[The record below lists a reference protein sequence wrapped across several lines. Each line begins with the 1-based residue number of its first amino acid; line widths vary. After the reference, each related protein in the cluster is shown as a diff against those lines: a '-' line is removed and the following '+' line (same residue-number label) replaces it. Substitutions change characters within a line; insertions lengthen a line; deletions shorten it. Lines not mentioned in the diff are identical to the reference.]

1 MSDESNVAKNF
12 NSISEDIK
20 NNRKIAKP
28 IKVKNQGNN
37 INLHPLLTKFENAK
51 TTVLKQDYRFDRVF
65 KILDEIDNKCS
76 KLDVYKLWSSD
87 KINTKNEMLKYLKI
101 MEDKLIAICSTSS
114 IIKEKIQSQIWRTC
128 QWKARNEITERFRPW
143 QSNYWFS

>member
-37 INLHPLLTKFENAK
+37 INLHPLLIKFENAK

-101 MEDKLIAICSTSS
+101 MEDKLIARCSTSS

-128 QWKARNEITERFRPW
+128 Q
-143 QSNYWFS
+143 

>member
-37 INLHPLLTKFENAK
+37 INLHPLLIKFENAK

-128 QWKARNEITERFRPW
+128 Q
-143 QSNYWFS
+143 

>member
-1 MSDESNVAKNF
+1 MNDESNVAKNF

-37 INLHPLLTKFENAK
+37 INLHPLLIKFENAK

-128 QWKARNEITERFRPW
+128 Q
-143 QSNYWFS
+143 

>member
-37 INLHPLLTKFENAK
+37 INLHPLLKKFENAK
-51 TTVLKQDYRFDRVF
+51 TTVLKQGYRFDRVF

-87 KINTKNEMLKYLKI
+87 KINTKNKMLKYLKI

-128 QWKARNEITERFRPW
+128 Q
-143 QSNYWFS
+143 

>member
-1 MSDESNVAKNF
+1 MNDESNVAKNF

-37 INLHPLLTKFENAK
+37 INLHPLLIKFENAK

-114 IIKEKIQSQIWRTC
+114 VIKEKNT
-128 QWKARNEITERFRPW
+128 K
-143 QSNYWFS
+143 SNMEDLSMKS

>member
-37 INLHPLLTKFENAK
+37 INLHSLLTKFENAK

-114 IIKEKIQSQIWRTC
+114 VIKEKNT
-128 QWKARNEITERFRPW
+128 K
-143 QSNYWFS
+143 SNMEDLSMKS

>member
-37 INLHPLLTKFENAK
+37 INLHPLLIKFENAK

-114 IIKEKIQSQIWRTC
+114 VIKEKNT
-128 QWKARNEITERFRPW
+128 K
-143 QSNYWFS
+143 SNMEDLSMKS

>member
-1 MSDESNVAKNF
+1 M
-12 NSISEDIK
+12 
-20 NNRKIAKP
+20 
-28 IKVKNQGNN
+28 
-37 INLHPLLTKFENAK
+37 
-51 TTVLKQDYRFDRVF
+51 LKQDYRFDRVF

-128 QWKARNEITERFRPW
+128 Q
-143 QSNYWFS
+143 